1 MAESR
6 EFRMMLE
13 AKERELIA
21 LCDQQIQ
28 SLQGQVSEKENA
40 VAELRDQISQLQDDF
55 KYNLAL
61 LDARDAELAQYDVS
75 SAALEASVAESEER
89 VKAARKALA
98 DAQTLRVQEKARAE
112 DLEYISQQKISDLE
126 KQVGSGLSFPGLD
139 YNPCSHRGSVIYDEI
154 EGLQRFKEE
163 LQAKSQQEIES
174 IKTELKDLLTEKLES
189 EEEHKKE
196 LDKATKKWKEKVA
209 KAEARFSESEDDLKS
224 ANRRIEAT
232 DETCKNLKKDLEAV
246 RLSHK
251 EDVDAASRREKE
263 HSIKEEELSSIID
276 KQAKEIQALDK
287 QLHQLRENKDANVQA
302 GDPSGNLKE
311 QLIELKAHHNATV
324 DLFKGEIDSLSNK
337 LEGAASQ
344 TRALEGEIIR
354 IRKELEEKAQEH
366 KELDEKHIILYSSYH
381 DLQKKLLEKS
391 RPLEGVLPQGLDL
404 PEKGSG
410 GSSSYP
416 AASPLMS
423 PGLSREDV
431 IRINQGKL
439 EAENSQLRARCEEL
453 ALQNDRIRDVVGT
466 MRMEMEA
473 LQNQTKSL
481 SITPPSSPIKKR
493 SGIEDVKEEVK
504 YLKSLVQTMSN
515 DIGDIRG
522 RSPTVHCRRSSERRS
537 TSLKRSGVSPIRR
550 PKSSTKLRS
559 HSWSRSSISPSH
571 GVRPDS
577 PNFSPAGETVD
588 KVSEVD
594 SLNASLRAQLEAV
607 KTDMSRIIKER
618 DLLME
623 LSNGLR
629 ADLSRIVLSSGT
641 GEFAHNSS
649 FGYSTVPPSLIAQQE
664 FESDTIPRNETLI
677 TSMSN
682 QLDVTHPIR
691 PRTTSPSTT
700 RFRNNAKAQISSSK
714 QWGFG
719 VSHGATREKSEAMS
733 MQMEGTSYLHE
744 RPQGVDNDPLHK
756 GTNSQRA
763 RFKAAIKRKEE
774 LSKPKVR
781 NWNIKDD
788 HPLKA

>member
-719 VSHGATREKSEAMS
+719 VSHGNK
-733 MQMEGTSYLHE
+733 
-744 RPQGVDNDPLHK
+744 
-756 GTNSQRA
+756 
-763 RFKAAIKRKEE
+763 
-774 LSKPKVR
+774 
-781 NWNIKDD
+781 
-788 HPLKA
+788 

>member
-28 SLQGQVSEKENA
+28 SLQGQ
-40 VAELRDQISQLQDDF
+40 
-55 KYNLAL
+55 YNLAL

-649 FGYSTVPPSLIAQQE
+649 FGYSTVPPSLIAQE

>member
-28 SLQGQVSEKENA
+28 SLQGQ
-40 VAELRDQISQLQDDF
+40 
-55 KYNLAL
+55 YNLAL

>member
-649 FGYSTVPPSLIAQQE
+649 FGYSTVPPSLIAQE

-719 VSHGATREKSEAMS
+719 VSHGNK
-733 MQMEGTSYLHE
+733 
-744 RPQGVDNDPLHK
+744 
-756 GTNSQRA
+756 
-763 RFKAAIKRKEE
+763 
-774 LSKPKVR
+774 
-781 NWNIKDD
+781 
-788 HPLKA
+788 

>member
-28 SLQGQVSEKENA
+28 SLQGQ
-40 VAELRDQISQLQDDF
+40 
-55 KYNLAL
+55 YNLAL

-126 KQVGSGLSFPGLD
+126 KQ
-139 YNPCSHRGSVIYDEI
+139 I

-324 DLFKGEIDSLSNK
+324 DLF
-337 LEGAASQ
+337 

-453 ALQNDRIRDVVGT
+453 ALQNDRIRDVVG
-466 MRMEMEA
+466 
-473 LQNQTKSL
+473 
-481 SITPPSSPIKKR
+481 
-493 SGIEDVKEEVK
+493 
-504 YLKSLVQTMSN
+504 
-515 DIGDIRG
+515 
-522 RSPTVHCRRSSERRS
+522 
-537 TSLKRSGVSPIRR
+537 
-550 PKSSTKLRS
+550 
-559 HSWSRSSISPSH
+559 
-571 GVRPDS
+571 
-577 PNFSPAGETVD
+577 
-588 KVSEVD
+588 
-594 SLNASLRAQLEAV
+594 
-607 KTDMSRIIKER
+607 
-618 DLLME
+618 
-623 LSNGLR
+623 
-629 ADLSRIVLSSGT
+629 
-641 GEFAHNSS
+641 
-649 FGYSTVPPSLIAQQE
+649 
-664 FESDTIPRNETLI
+664 
-677 TSMSN
+677 
-682 QLDVTHPIR
+682 
-691 PRTTSPSTT
+691 
-700 RFRNNAKAQISSSK
+700 
-714 QWGFG
+714 
-719 VSHGATREKSEAMS
+719 
-733 MQMEGTSYLHE
+733 
-744 RPQGVDNDPLHK
+744 
-756 GTNSQRA
+756 
-763 RFKAAIKRKEE
+763 
-774 LSKPKVR
+774 
-781 NWNIKDD
+781 
-788 HPLKA
+788 

>member
-28 SLQGQVSEKENA
+28 SLQGQ
-40 VAELRDQISQLQDDF
+40 
-55 KYNLAL
+55 YNLAL

-126 KQVGSGLSFPGLD
+126 KQ
-139 YNPCSHRGSVIYDEI
+139 I

-324 DLFKGEIDSLSNK
+324 DLF
-337 LEGAASQ
+337 

-649 FGYSTVPPSLIAQQE
+649 FGYSTVPPSLIAQE

-719 VSHGATREKSEAMS
+719 VSHGNK
-733 MQMEGTSYLHE
+733 
-744 RPQGVDNDPLHK
+744 
-756 GTNSQRA
+756 
-763 RFKAAIKRKEE
+763 
-774 LSKPKVR
+774 
-781 NWNIKDD
+781 
-788 HPLKA
+788 

>member
-126 KQVGSGLSFPGLD
+126 KQ
-139 YNPCSHRGSVIYDEI
+139 I

-324 DLFKGEIDSLSNK
+324 DLF
-337 LEGAASQ
+337 

-649 FGYSTVPPSLIAQQE
+649 FGYSTVPPSLIAQE

-719 VSHGATREKSEAMS
+719 VSHGNK
-733 MQMEGTSYLHE
+733 
-744 RPQGVDNDPLHK
+744 
-756 GTNSQRA
+756 
-763 RFKAAIKRKEE
+763 
-774 LSKPKVR
+774 
-781 NWNIKDD
+781 
-788 HPLKA
+788 

>member
-28 SLQGQVSEKENA
+28 SLQGQ
-40 VAELRDQISQLQDDF
+40 
-55 KYNLAL
+55 YNLAL

-75 SAALEASVAESEER
+75 SAALE
-89 VKAARKALA
+89 
-98 DAQTLRVQEKARAE
+98 EKARAE

>member
-1 MAESR
+1 MLLYLVANVGI
-6 EFRMMLE
+6 FRN
-13 AKERELIA
+13 
-21 LCDQQIQ
+21 
-28 SLQGQVSEKENA
+28 QVSEKENA

>member
-28 SLQGQVSEKENA
+28 SLQGQ
-40 VAELRDQISQLQDDF
+40 
-55 KYNLAL
+55 YNLAL

-324 DLFKGEIDSLSNK
+324 DLF
-337 LEGAASQ
+337 

>member
-28 SLQGQVSEKENA
+28 SLQGQ
-40 VAELRDQISQLQDDF
+40 
-55 KYNLAL
+55 YNLAL

-126 KQVGSGLSFPGLD
+126 KQ
-139 YNPCSHRGSVIYDEI
+139 I

-324 DLFKGEIDSLSNK
+324 DLF
-337 LEGAASQ
+337 

-649 FGYSTVPPSLIAQQE
+649 FGYSTVPPSLIAQE

>member
-75 SAALEASVAESEER
+75 SAALE
-89 VKAARKALA
+89 
-98 DAQTLRVQEKARAE
+98 EKARAE

>member
-649 FGYSTVPPSLIAQQE
+649 FGYSTVPPSLIAQE

>member
-126 KQVGSGLSFPGLD
+126 KQ
-139 YNPCSHRGSVIYDEI
+139 
-154 EGLQRFKEE
+154 
-163 LQAKSQQEIES
+163 
-174 IKTELKDLLTEKLES
+174 
-189 EEEHKKE
+189 
-196 LDKATKKWKEKVA
+196 
-209 KAEARFSESEDDLKS
+209 ARFSESEDDLKS

-324 DLFKGEIDSLSNK
+324 DLF
-337 LEGAASQ
+337 

-453 ALQNDRIRDVVGT
+453 ALQNDRIRDVVG
-466 MRMEMEA
+466 
-473 LQNQTKSL
+473 
-481 SITPPSSPIKKR
+481 
-493 SGIEDVKEEVK
+493 
-504 YLKSLVQTMSN
+504 
-515 DIGDIRG
+515 
-522 RSPTVHCRRSSERRS
+522 
-537 TSLKRSGVSPIRR
+537 
-550 PKSSTKLRS
+550 
-559 HSWSRSSISPSH
+559 
-571 GVRPDS
+571 
-577 PNFSPAGETVD
+577 
-588 KVSEVD
+588 
-594 SLNASLRAQLEAV
+594 
-607 KTDMSRIIKER
+607 
-618 DLLME
+618 
-623 LSNGLR
+623 
-629 ADLSRIVLSSGT
+629 
-641 GEFAHNSS
+641 
-649 FGYSTVPPSLIAQQE
+649 
-664 FESDTIPRNETLI
+664 
-677 TSMSN
+677 
-682 QLDVTHPIR
+682 
-691 PRTTSPSTT
+691 
-700 RFRNNAKAQISSSK
+700 
-714 QWGFG
+714 
-719 VSHGATREKSEAMS
+719 
-733 MQMEGTSYLHE
+733 
-744 RPQGVDNDPLHK
+744 
-756 GTNSQRA
+756 
-763 RFKAAIKRKEE
+763 
-774 LSKPKVR
+774 
-781 NWNIKDD
+781 
-788 HPLKA
+788 

>member
-28 SLQGQVSEKENA
+28 SLQGQ
-40 VAELRDQISQLQDDF
+40 
-55 KYNLAL
+55 YNLAL

-126 KQVGSGLSFPGLD
+126 KQ
-139 YNPCSHRGSVIYDEI
+139 I

-649 FGYSTVPPSLIAQQE
+649 FGYSTVPPSLIAQE

>member
-756 GTNSQRA
+756 ELPDNHLKNVVQSSPTEFILEGITVVV
-763 RFKAAIKRKEE
+763 KET
-774 LSKPKVR
+774 R
-781 NWNIKDD
+781 
-788 HPLKA
+788 